1 MFFPGSRYEKMP
13 TYTVTLKSGA
23 TVTAVRMPTPNRSPV
38 IGAYPRND
46 AQRLDLVA
54 NHFLGDATTFW
65 RLCDANG
72 TVCPEALAAR
82 ALVSIPAKGR

>member
-13 TYTVTLKSGA
+13 TYTVTLANGRR
-23 TVTAVRMPTPNRSPV
+23 VTAVRLPAPNRSPV
-38 IGAYPRND
+38 IGAYRHDD

-54 NHFLGDATTFW
+54 NHFLADATASW
-65 RLCDANG
+65 RLCDVNE

-82 ALVSIPAKGR
+82 PSVLIPIKGG